1 VAKIELRSTLANAE
15 ADALAV
21 PEFAPLIINLRR
33 NVVACLSREVWRTF
47 DSIPSQG
54 MEIGGLLL
62 GTVAR
67 ETRVI
72 EIEDFEPLAWNGRP
86 ERFVLSE
93 SECRALKT
101 TLATCAWLQDR
112 KLNVVGCY
120 RSHLGEGFS
129 LSADDL
135 QFAQNCFQGPSGV
148 FLLIKP
154 SSGGTLTAAFFSWGN
169 GQNDFEY
176 IFQEFPFDV
185 RQLADE
191 PAETCEPRVSDD
203 AKTAPPIADGPP
215 VERSFPVA
223 FSETR
228 PKPRVKVAVRVRA
241 RRHRRRV
248 WRAAALLAR
257 TRALWS
263 VQTFLRRTRAFPWR
277 ARTLQVL
284 GYPFALARAASQ
296 RVRSRVGQAGA
307 LVHRAFLAPMQ
318 TFLLRARAFP
328 WRARTLQV
336 LGYPFALARAASQR
350 VRSRVGQAG
359 ALVHRALLAPM
370 QTFLLRTRAFP
381 WRARTLQVLGY
392 PFALAR
398 AASQRVRSRVGQA
411 GALVHRAFLA
421 PVQAFLL
428 RARAFPWRARA
439 LQMFG
444 YPFAVGRAASQ
455 RVLTRV
461 GRAGALVHRAF
472 LAPVQT
478 FLLRARAFPWRAR
491 TLQVLGYSFAVG
503 GAASRRVRTRVGQAG
518 ALVHRAL
525 LAPMQIFLLRA
536 RAFAWRARTLQMVG
550 YPFAVARAASPRV
563 QTRVEQAGA
572 LVHRAFLALV
582 QVFLLRA
589 RTFPWRADVLGQLR
603 YLIVGSR
610 AISRGVLRRGG
621 AFINQSTL
629 ASARTSLLRTRTF
642 PWWVRALRVPRYS
655 YALLIIV
662 MGVLG
667 YRVYLSQVGSR
678 ASAKGQMISGR
689 PSNLSRSQQE
699 VLAMPVVRSAQ
710 TSAAP
715 SRVTSGQIAGP
726 LKRVAATGHRAR
738 RKPRVSSGKQPPFTC
753 SPRDVFHKTD
763 AAPGWNTFTCRG
775 KNVWS
780 ITKNMDRL

>member
-1 VAKIELRSTLANAE
+1 
-15 ADALAV
+15 
-21 PEFAPLIINLRR
+21 
-33 NVVACLSREVWRTF
+33 
-47 DSIPSQG
+47 

-62 GTVAR
+62 GTVAS

-86 ERFVLSE
+86 ERFVLSQ

-112 KLNVVGCY
+112 KLTVVGCY

-135 QFAQNCFQGPSGV
+135 QFAQSCFQGPSGV
-148 FLLIKP
+148 FLVIKP

-169 GQNDFEY
+169 GQNDSEY

-191 PAETCEPRVSDD
+191 PAEICEPPVSDD
-203 AKTAPPIADGPP
+203 AKTARPIADRPP

-223 FSETR
+223 FYETR
-228 PKPRVKVAVRVRA
+228 PKPREKVAVRVRA

-284 GYPFALARAASQ
+284 GYPFAVARAASQ
-296 RVRSRVGQAGA
+296 RVRSRVGQAWA

-318 TFLLRARAFP
+318 TFL
-328 WRARTLQV
+328 Q
-336 LGYPFALARAASQR
+336 
-350 VRSRVGQAG
+350 
-359 ALVHRALLAPM
+359 
-370 QTFLLRTRAFP
+370 RTRAFP

-392 PFALAR
+392 PFAVAG
-398 AASQRVRSRVGQA
+398 AASRLVRTRVEQA
-411 GALVHRAFLA
+411 GAWVHRALLA
-421 PVQAFLL
+421 PMQAFFL
-428 RARAFPWRARA
+428 RTRAFPWRARA
-439 LQMFG
+439 LQVLG
-444 YPFAVGRAASQ
+444 YPFAV
-455 RVLTRV
+455 
-461 GRAGALVHRAF
+461 
-472 LAPVQT
+472 
-478 FLLRARAFPWRAR
+478 AR
-491 TLQVLGYSFAVG
+491 
-503 GAASRRVRTRVGQAG
+503 AASRRVRTRVGQAG
-518 ALVHRAL
+518 ALVHRAF
-525 LAPMQIFLLRA
+525 LAPMQAFLLRA
-536 RAFAWRARTLQMVG
+536 RAF
-550 YPFAVARAASPRV
+550 
-563 QTRVEQAGA
+563 
-572 LVHRAFLALV
+572 
-582 QVFLLRA
+582 
-589 RTFPWRADVLGQLR
+589 PWRADVLRELR

-610 AISRGVLRRGG
+610 AISRGVLTRGG

-642 PWWVRALRVPRYS
+642 PWLVRTLRVPRYS

-662 MGVLG
+662 IGVLS

-699 VLAMPVVRSAQ
+699 VLAMPVVRSTQ

-780 ITKNMDRL
+780 ITRSMDRL